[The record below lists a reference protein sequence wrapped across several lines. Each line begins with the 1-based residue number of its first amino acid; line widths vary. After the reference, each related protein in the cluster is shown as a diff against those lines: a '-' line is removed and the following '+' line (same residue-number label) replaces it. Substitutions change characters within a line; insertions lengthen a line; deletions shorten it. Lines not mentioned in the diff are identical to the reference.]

1 MDTPGTTSAATD
13 STSASS
19 KSGGDNRFIAAGVK
33 RLEIASTEAS
43 TESPPCSSSPSRSCS
58 RRTSPRLLDGANE
71 HLDVRDACILRAL
84 VEFDGVDTD
93 HAPLL
98 FPLLFQRLC
107 GLEASDILAIR
118 HSAPESADCQ
128 QFEVAAAVVQ
138 APRTLPQHGE
148 QVMMGAPVQGRVVWG
163 AQGPAEAP
171 ALPGATALQVAVPPS
186 WVEKC
191 GDPLKAALVP
201 LEFDW
206 GTTWTRTLTST
217 FGKLA
222 ERLHV
227 ARHCP
232 RGPHVLFAFA
242 DEEAAKRC
250 ADAIQ
255 DRVLSLSKSTDVVLA
270 DVVVGKWADFVSS
283 AEAGFAEACERQ
295 DAAVAA
301 ARETLVE
308 DVQRAVAH
316 MDMPGW
322 GIGLAH
328 LLCHWVTSNL
338 VNATDTLVG
347 LASALEDDPRA
358 PSDQDGRRSYLISQL
373 LYMLLSRVAKDRDID
388 AVHMLRLW
396 EHRGWVKFTEPVR
409 ADALVV
415 GQLRLAV
422 ESASEELAS
431 MAEAAEARSRE
442 AEEALVRELEAEA
455 QMQSSLDRKKKKAKR
470 KSKEDPSG
478 AVREP
483 GETLQ
488 QATSSVL
495 SSIYRSA
502 DAEIE
507 VTTASATE
515 TTDATETAEEE
526 DVATVAGALLA
537 GVYQRSVALAQ
548 SRSRSAK
555 RSAKEKRKKSKEVV
569 NAISSPVPVL
579 QSPALS
585 SSVQLKRPF
594 EAAVDKSDALH
605 RRSSD
610 PEFLLPEAAW
620 RAAPAAPALLSEPP
634 IGVDPLARHNRTG
647 GLLPTPGSHAPKA
660 LLDPPVAT
668 RAKTETHGKG
678 GNLPLVFPVMP
689 ERPPISESETS
700 CASTFEESS
709 EPLEERIDGF
719 DSRVFR
725 MDQMSIEMVMSFPGV
740 SPEEARFECIGMSG
754 IEEEDEEVFE
764 AEADLRMLLDEE
776 PERPHH
782 LAAGLM
788 PLGAGRQP
796 RRSRG
801 GKGRK
806 GPTAGSPASSY
817 SGMAFSYAVSASPP
831 AANAPPATPTARRAS
846 GLGLSPTSSGIEA
859 TSTQGSFVSPASA
872 TFSPADRFA
881 QNASFESYGS
891 AQSPPDFQPESRSSF
906 TSEGRFG
913 APLGLESLSPTNTAP
928 TTYLQKHQDCY
939 SPSEMYSHHSR
950 SPLQVYA
957 PSSPQHVGALQ
968 SACTSPAAPSCTSP
982 IFTEVVKL
990 MAHGNLEHQLREHE
1004 NVPYE
1009 D

>member
-1 MDTPGTTSAATD
+1 M
-13 STSASS
+13 
-19 KSGGDNRFIAAGVK
+19 
-33 RLEIASTEAS
+33 
-43 TESPPCSSSPSRSCS
+43 
-58 RRTSPRLLDGANE
+58 
-71 HLDVRDACILRAL
+71 
-84 VEFDGVDTD
+84 
-93 HAPLL
+93 
-98 FPLLFQRLC
+98 
-107 GLEASDILAIR
+107 
-118 HSAPESADCQ
+118 
-128 QFEVAAAVVQ
+128 
-138 APRTLPQHGE
+138 
-148 QVMMGAPVQGRVVWG
+148 VMMGAPVQGRVVWG
-163 AQGPAEAP
+163 APRRTAAT
-171 ALPGATALQVAVPPS
+171 ATNGATALQVAVPPS

-191 GDPLKAALVP
+191 GDPLKGAIVP
-201 LEFDW
+201 VEFEW
-206 GTTWTRTLTST
+206 GSTWTRTLTST

-255 DRVLSLSKSTDVVLA
+255 DRVLSLSKSADVVLA
-270 DVVVGKWADFVSS
+270 DVVVGKWADFVAI
-283 AEAGFAEACERQ
+283 AEDGFAAARARQEEAVE
-295 DAAVAA
+295 A

-338 VNATDTLVG
+338 VNSTDTLVG
-347 LASALEDDPRA
+347 LASALDDDPRA

-409 ADALVV
+409 PDALVV

-470 KSKEDPSG
+470 KSSKEDPAA

-488 QATSSVL
+488 RATTSVL
-495 SSIYRSA
+495 SSVYSSA

-507 VTTASATE
+507 ATTASATE
-515 TTDATETAEEE
+515 TTDTVETAEEE
-526 DVATVAGALLA
+526 DVATVAETLLA
-537 GVYQRSVALAQ
+537 GVYRRSVVSAQ
-548 SRSRSAK
+548 SRSRTSK
-555 RSAKEKRKKSKEVV
+555 RASKEKRKSKEVV

-579 QSPALS
+579 QSSALS

-700 CASTFEESS
+700 C
-709 EPLEERIDGF
+709 
-719 DSRVFR
+719 
-725 MDQMSIEMVMSFPGV
+725 
-740 SPEEARFECIGMSG
+740 
-754 IEEEDEEVFE
+754 
-764 AEADLRMLLDEE
+764 
-776 PERPHH
+776 
-782 LAAGLM
+782 
-788 PLGAGRQP
+788 
-796 RRSRG
+796 
-801 GKGRK
+801 
-806 GPTAGSPASSY
+806 
-817 SGMAFSYAVSASPP
+817 
-831 AANAPPATPTARRAS
+831 
-846 GLGLSPTSSGIEA
+846 
-859 TSTQGSFVSPASA
+859 
-872 TFSPADRFA
+872 
-881 QNASFESYGS
+881 
-891 AQSPPDFQPESRSSF
+891 
-906 TSEGRFG
+906 
-913 APLGLESLSPTNTAP
+913 
-928 TTYLQKHQDCY
+928 
-939 SPSEMYSHHSR
+939 
-950 SPLQVYA
+950 
-957 PSSPQHVGALQ
+957 
-968 SACTSPAAPSCTSP
+968 
-982 IFTEVVKL
+982 
-990 MAHGNLEHQLREHE
+990 
-1004 NVPYE
+1004 
-1009 D
+1009 